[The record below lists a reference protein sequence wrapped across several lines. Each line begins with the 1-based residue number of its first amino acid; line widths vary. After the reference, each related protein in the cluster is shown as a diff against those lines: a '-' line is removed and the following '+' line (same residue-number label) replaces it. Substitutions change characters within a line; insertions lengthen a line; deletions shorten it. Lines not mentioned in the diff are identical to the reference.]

1 MLDVMSSHIDLLV
14 DNSIYSVFGSDT
26 SDEIQHELKQSLPN
40 DINIE
45 APRTLSESR
54 QQIRNAETVLTMRDV
69 SGDIEEDSAVQWIQV
84 GASGVDYWNLD
95 ALRGTGVVVTNAS
108 GVAANPISEQVLGY
122 MLAFERRIHRAIR
135 QQERDGVWQR
145 YSAGEL
151 SGKTVGI
158 VGVGAIGSK
167 VAEFT
172 TGFGMRVIGT
182 KRTPETAP
190 DTVDE
195 IYPPAEL
202 DQVLSRADYIVISCP
217 LVDETR
223 GLIGSTEFRTMNRDA
238 VLINVARGEIV
249 DETALTKAIQ
259 QRRIRGAAIDVFES
273 EPLASDSVLWDLSD
287 VIVTPHMAAS
297 TPRYG
302 ERICTLYTDNYE
314 RYENND
320 MSEMENRVL

>member
-1 MLDVMSSHIDLLV
+1 MSSHIDVLV
-14 DNSIYSVFGSDT
+14 DNSIASVFGTDT
-26 SDEIQHELKQSLPN
+26 SDAIQRELKQSLPSDV
-40 DINIE
+40 DID
-45 APRTLSESR
+45 APRTINESR
-54 QQIRNAETVLTMRDV
+54 QRIQNAETVLTMRDV
-69 SGDIEEDSAVQWIQV
+69 SGDLEEDPAVEWIQV

-122 MLAFERRIHRAIR
+122 MLAFERRIHKAIR

-167 VAEFT
+167 VAELT

-190 DTVDE
+190 ETVDE
-195 IYPPAEL
+195 IYSPAAL
-202 DQVLSRADYIVISCP
+202 DQVLTRADYVVISCP
-217 LVDETR
+217 LVDATR
-223 GLIGSTEFRTMNRDA
+223 GLIGATELRTMNRDA

-249 DETALTKAIQ
+249 DETALTAAIQ
-259 QRRIRGAAIDVFES
+259 QRRIRGAALDVFES
-273 EPLASDSVLWDLSD
+273 EPLASDSVLWDLSN

-314 RYENND
+314 RYKSND
-320 MSEMENRVL
+320 TDEMENRVL